1 MKTFATII
9 AAALTLILN
18 QCAPYQYGAA
28 PRSNYLAG
36 FQPAPGQGPISNGG
50 QPQPQGYWDDNGVSG
65 PPSIRIKLNDQRA
78 YFYKGGTLVGVSPI
92 STGTDGHTTPR
103 GSFKVTEKDIDHV
116 SSLYGI
122 IKNKYTGQTINPD
135 ADTRKHKAGP
145 GEVFELA
152 PMKYFLRF
160 NGSIGMHAGFLPGY
174 PASHGCIRM
183 PEQMAR
189 TYYNNASVGTPVT
202 VE

>member
-1 MKTFATII
+1 MKSFIKLLTII
-9 AAALTLILN
+9 VGALIVS
-18 QCAPYQYGAA
+18 QCAPYGSGGSLYQG
-28 PRSNYLAG
+28 PGYLAG
-36 FQPAPGQGPISNGG
+36 FQQPGAIPGQPR
-50 QPQPQGYWDDNGVSG
+50 PQGYWDDSGVTG
-65 PPSIRIKLNDQRA
+65 PARIRISLNDQRA
-78 YFYKGGTLVGVSPI
+78 YFYKGETLVGVSPI

-103 GSFKVTEKDIDHV
+103 GSFRVAEKDIDHV

-122 IKNKYTGQTINPD
+122 IKDRATGQTINPD

-160 NGSIGMHAGFLPGY
+160 NGAVGMHAGFLPGY
-174 PASHGCIRM
+174 PASHGCVRLD
-183 PEQMAR
+183 EGMAKIF
-189 TYYNNASVGTPVT
+189 YDNASVGTPVT